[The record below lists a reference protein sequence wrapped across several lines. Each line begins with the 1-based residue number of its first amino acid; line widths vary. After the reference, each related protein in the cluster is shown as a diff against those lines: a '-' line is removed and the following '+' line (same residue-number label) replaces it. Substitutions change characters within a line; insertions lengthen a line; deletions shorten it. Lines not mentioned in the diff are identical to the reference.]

1 MAKILVSG
9 WYGHKNVGD
18 ELMAEALRSLLSGH
32 ELKFVDHVR
41 HTDLESSN
49 ILLIG
54 GGSFLSLPF
63 GMDEA
68 SCATIV
74 KKPVIYVGVGAE
86 TGVHHDHMRLLK
98 HASAVFVRSPASE
111 QFAAIRPAAALTP
124 DLGLA
129 LTAPSLVKRPSREIL
144 FLANSQVL
152 PNRTSPNWQR
162 AAWDYFKSE
171 AAQAID
177 ELIVGGWNVTMA
189 PFCDDVNHRDS
200 WACAEL
206 IAHCVERRR
215 VRCLDAT
222 WYDDAAF
229 SKVRPAFDASSV
241 VVTQR
246 YHGAIIS
253 QATGAP
259 CVVIHHHDKLARID
273 PNVAKL
279 IPYYGI
285 RKDALVTAIE
295 SAEVPVAFT
304 NSSIFNEV
312 RDAIEKALSKT

>member
-1 MAKILVSG
+1 MAKILVYG
-9 WYGHKNVGD
+9 WYGHANVGD
-18 ELMAEALRSLLSGH
+18 ELMAEALRSLLNGH
-32 ELKFVDHVR
+32 ELKFVDSIKDVELKQH
-41 HTDLESSN
+41 DLV
-49 ILLIG
+49 LIG
-54 GGSFLSLPF
+54 GGSFLSMPVS
-63 GMDEA
+63 MDGQA
-68 SCATIV
+68 FHTIAR
-74 KKPVIYVGVGAE
+74 KPVIYVGVGAE
-86 TGVHHDHMRLLK
+86 TDVHHDHEHLLK
-98 HASAVFVRSPASE
+98 HASAVFIRSAPSK
-111 QFAAIRPAAALTP
+111 QFSAIRSDALLTP
-124 DLGLA
+124 DLSLA
-129 LTAPSLVKRPSREIL
+129 LAAPSFVKRPSKEIL

-152 PNRTSPNWQR
+152 PTRVSPNWQR

-171 AAQAID
+171 TAQAID
-177 ELIVGGWNVTMA
+177 ELIAGGWKVTMA

-229 SKVRPAFDASSV
+229 SKVRPTFDAHSV

-273 PNVAKL
+273 PSVAKL
-279 IPYYGI
+279 VPYYGI
-285 RKDALVTAIE
+285 RKDVLVSSIE
-295 SAEVPVAFT
+295 TAEVPAAVT
-304 NSSIFNEV
+304 NSASFAEV
-312 RDAIEKALSKT
+312 RDAVEKALAKT

>member
-1 MAKILVSG
+1 MAKILVYG
-9 WYGHKNVGD
+9 WYGHRNVGD
-18 ELMAEALRSLLSGH
+18 ELMAEALRSLLVGH
-32 ELKFVDHVR
+32 ELKFVDHIK
-41 HTDLESSN
+41 HAELEKSDLV
-49 ILLIG
+49 LVG

-63 GMDEA
+63 GMDGA
-68 SCATIV
+68 SFTAIA

-86 TGVHHDHMRLLK
+86 TGVHHDHARLLK

-111 QFAAIRPAAALTP
+111 QFSEIRPDAVLMP
-124 DLGLA
+124 DLSLA
-129 LTAPSLVKRPSREIL
+129 LASPSLVKRPSREIL

-171 AAQAID
+171 TAQAID
-177 ELIVGGWNVTMA
+177 ELIVGGWKVTMA

-229 SKVRPAFDASSV
+229 SKVRPTFDASSV

-259 CVVIHHHDKLARID
+259 CVVIHHHDKLARLD
-273 PNVAKL
+273 PNATKL

-295 SAEVPVAFT
+295 SAEVPVAVT
-304 NSSIFNEV
+304 NSSAFGEV
-312 RDAIEKALSKT
+312 RDAIEKALCKT